1 MSQITLCITKSECT
15 LKDTS
20 LSKELKGTE
29 ILARLNAL
37 RTGTQVSIETKH
49 KVVYDPLKTYY
60 MLFDNI
66 QQTVQLIYV
75 NLQTHVV
82 TEIARTSLQNPTDYF
97 YARMRTL
104 AGVLR
109 ILHSTNY
116 RAYTVMY
123 VADMPGDAFKV
134 SKDGTV
140 KIQHT
145 TVILENTYRNIK
157 GREVTERYLDLATA
171 VQLAVRNKQMSQE
184 SRYAVVTEK
193 GTVVFFL

>member
-1 MSQITLCITKSECT
+1 MSPITLCITKSECI

-20 LSKELKGTE
+20 LLKELKGKE
-29 ILARLNAL
+29 ILARLNTL
-37 RTGTQVSIETKH
+37 RTGTQVAIETEH
-49 KVVYDPLKTYY
+49 KVAYDPLKTYY
-60 MLFDNI
+60 MLFDTI
-66 QQTVQLIYV
+66 QQTIQLIYV

-97 YARMRTL
+97 YARMCTL

-109 ILHSTNY
+109 ILHSTDY

-134 SKDGTV
+134 TKDGTV

-145 TVILENTYRNIK
+145 TVILENKYRNIK

-193 GTVVFFL
+193 GTVVFFI